1 MYSKEA
7 KRTFFPL
14 PTLRFPSSVSQC
26 CLFMD
31 WYVLWVHLLKAHYVP
46 GTAHGAWDLSG
57 DKTKI
62 PALEE
67 FSPWGMGKA
76 NNSILEGTVVTAKWK
91 KGWAVTR
98 RGHYSQ
104 ILNLPGD
111 ENVNF
116 RILPLPF
123 VYDHSLTTHHT
134 STRWFRKQDNCVGFI
149 SESKE
154 KKFQLFSPG
163 FLFSER
169 WKQMWTKEER
179 R

>member
-1 MYSKEA
+1 MYLKKA

-31 WYVLWVHLLKAHYVP
+31 WYVLWVHLLKAHYVS

-57 DKTKI
+57 DKREM

-76 NNSILEGTVVTAKWK
+76 NNSILEGTGVTAKWK

-98 RGHYSQ
+98 GGHYSQ

-111 ENVNF
+111 ENANF

-123 VYDHSLTTHHT
+123 IYDHSLTTHHT
-134 STRWFRKQDNCVGFI
+134 STRWLGKQDNCVGFI
-149 SESKE
+149 SVKRKE
-154 KKFQLFSPG
+154 ISTIFSR
-163 FLFSER
+163 FFIF
-169 WKQMWTKEER
+169 WKMKADVN
-179 R
+179 